1 MGRETDF
8 DRRSFLLG
16 TLAMGVAGPAAA
28 NAPDRSIRPPPRSA
42 TAAVAA
48 APRASSAAAAEALI
62 REANLGGKVAFSV
75 ADARSGQAFEGGE
88 AAAAMP
94 PASVAK
100 AITAM
105 YALDAL
111 GAGHRFRTRLI
122 AGGPLTNGRL
132 DGDLILVGSGDPTL
146 QTDDLGKLAQAL
158 KAAGVREVRGRLR
171 VFDGALPYIRTID
184 PAQPDHVG
192 YSPAISGLNLN
203 YNRVHFEWVRGQGGW
218 RVGMDARSDTHRPA
232 VQGARMRIADRQGPL
247 FTYEE
252 RDGVEAWSVASAALR
267 ENGSRWLPVRRP
279 GAYAAEVFA
288 WFARANGIELAVGQ
302 PVRGEVRGTV
312 LAEHVSGDLRG
323 ILTDMLRF
331 STNITAEAIGLSAS
345 GARGAMPG
353 TLVGSGQRM
362 TGWLEGRAGVRGAR
376 FVDHSGL
383 GSESRI
389 SAQDMVRA
397 LVQSGPDGA
406 LRPLLRRIDMRDGNG
421 RVLRDHPA
429 RVQAKTGTLNF
440 VSGLAGYVQA
450 PSNRVLSF
458 AIFAADLDRRARLG
472 RSEMENPDGAQAW
485 TRRARA
491 LQQKLIER
499 WVSAYGA

>member
-16 TLAMGVAGPAAA
+16 ALALGVAAPASA
-28 NAPDRSIRPPPRSA
+28 NAPDRSIRPPPRTA
-42 TAAVAA
+42 TAVVAA
-48 APRASSAAAAEALI
+48 APRAPAAAAAETLV
-62 REANLGGKVAFSV
+62 REANLGGRVAFSV
-75 ADARSGQAFEGGE
+75 ADARSGEVFEGNE
-88 AAAAMP
+88 AGAAMP

-105 YALDAL
+105 YALDTL
-111 GAGHRFRTRLI
+111 GPGHRFRTRLI
-122 AGGPLTNGRL
+122 AGGPLANGRL
-132 DGDLILVGSGDPTL
+132 DGDLILAGSGDPTL
-146 QTDDLGKLAQAL
+146 QTDDLGLLAQAL

-171 VFDGALPYIRTID
+171 VFEGALPYIRTID
-184 PAQPDHVG
+184 PAQPEHVG
-192 YSPAISGLNLN
+192 YSPSLSGLNLN

-218 RVGMDARSDTHRPA
+218 RLGMDARSDTHRPA
-232 VQGARMRIADRQGPL
+232 VRSARMRIAERQVPL
-247 FTYEE
+247 FTYED
-252 RDGVEAWSVASAALR
+252 RDGVENWTVASGALR
-267 ENGSRWLPVRRP
+267 ENGSRWLPVRRS

-288 WFARANGIELAVGQ
+288 WFARANGIELVVGQ

-312 LAEHVSGDLRG
+312 LAEHVSGDLRSV
-323 ILTDMLRF
+323 LTDMLRF
-331 STNITAEAIGLSAS
+331 STNITAEAVGLSAS

-362 TGWLEGRAGVRGAR
+362 TAWLESAAGVRGAR

-383 GSESRI
+383 GAESRI

-397 LVQSGPDGA
+397 LVRAGPDGA
-406 LRPLLRRIDMRDGNG
+406 LRPLLRQIEMRDGQG
-421 RVLRDHPA
+421 RVLRDHPV

-450 PSNRVLSF
+450 PSNRVLAF
-458 AIFAADLDRRARLG
+458 AIFAADLDRRARL
-472 RSEMENPDGAQAW
+472 RQAEMENPEGAQAW

-499 WVSAYGA
+499 WVSVYAA